1 MKRSTVLL
9 PALLLGMA
17 PPALAEKAD
26 AYKPTEISC
35 RACEADGVTG
45 IMTVKGGVVITRG
58 TLRIEADSGRVERAP
73 DSYQRAWLAAG
84 AGGKVRFRQ
93 KADGP
98 GERWFEG
105 EADRVEYDER
115 VATVKLFS
123 GAAIRR
129 TANDRLPEE
138 ARGEYIAYDSRKEF
152 YVMRNTPSG
161 EDRPGAGRNTIIL
174 PPSRIAPPAGALAG
188 KDAQ

>member
-1 MKRSTVLL
+1 MKRFRPLL
-9 PALLLGMA
+9 PALLLAMVPLA
-17 PPALAEKAD
+17 QAEKAD
-26 AYKPTEISC
+26 AFQPTEISC

-58 TLRIEADSGRVERAP
+58 TLRIEADSGRVERSP
-73 DSYQRAWLAAG
+73 DGYQRAWLAAG

-98 GERWFEG
+98 GERWIEG

-115 VATVKLFS
+115 AATVKLFS
-123 GAAIRR
+123 GATIRR

-188 KDAQ
+188 KAAQ

>member
-1 MKRSTVLL
+1 MKRFRPLL
-9 PALLLGMA
+9 PALLLAMVPLA
-17 PPALAEKAD
+17 QAEKAD
-26 AYKPTEISC
+26 AFQPTEFKC

-58 TLRIEADSGRVERAP
+58 TLRIEADSGRVERSP
-73 DSYQRAWLAAG
+73 DGYQRAWLAAG

-98 GERWFEG
+98 GERWIEG

-115 VATVKLFS
+115 AASVKLFS
-123 GAAIRR
+123 GATIRR

-188 KDAQ
+188 KAAQ

>member
-1 MKRSTVLL
+1 MKRSTSLL
-9 PALLLGMA
+9 PALLLAMA
-17 PPALAEKAD
+17 PLAQAEKAD
-26 AYKPTEISC
+26 ALKPTEISC

-58 TLRIEADSGRVERAP
+58 TLRIEADSGRVERSP
-73 DSYQRAWLAAG
+73 DGYQRAWLAAG

-105 EADRVEYDER
+105 EAERIEYDER
-115 VATVKLFS
+115 AASLKLLS
-123 GAAIRR
+123 GATIRR

-161 EDRPGAGRNTIIL
+161 ADRPGAGRNTIIL
-174 PPSRIAPPAGALAG
+174 PPSRIAPTAGALAG
-188 KDAQ
+188 KAAQ

>member
-1 MKRSTVLL
+1 MKRFRPLL
-9 PALLLGMA
+9 PALLLAMVPLA
-17 PPALAEKAD
+17 QAEKAD
-26 AYKPTEISC
+26 AFQPTEIKC

-45 IMTVKGGVVITRG
+45 IMTVKGCVVITRG
-58 TLRIEADSGRVERAP
+58 TLRIEADSGRVERSP
-73 DSYQRAWLAAG
+73 DGYQRAWLAAG

-98 GERWFEG
+98 GERWIEG

-115 VATVKLFS
+115 AATVKLFS
-123 GAAIRR
+123 GATIRR

-188 KDAQ
+188 KAAQ